1 MRDAN
6 IAGGIYMDL
15 RTTKKEIEES
25 KRFNYAYKEKF
36 KCVACGKEV
45 EFSHIEPMER
55 VFCDKCKK
63 EHIESHKKLV
73 ERYAKIK
80 LQVMHE
86 NALREMEKS
95 CKCYMNDMLD
105 SIDFVRQMEI
115 ESPESFFSISEIITA
130 IILVDNDI
138 RFKINHKILNYKIDF
153 FIPDMHICLEV
164 DGGFHDFRLAKDGK
178 RDIEIRKEL
187 GEKWE
192 TIRIPTKL
200 VMENPN
206 KIVDAMKLMYKETK
220 KIRNLNNGIIPSA
233 YSRTAKAYYK
243 EAGLEE

>member
-1 MRDAN
+1 
-6 IAGGIYMDL
+6 MDL

-192 TIRIPTKL
+192 TISASRILAIRLSLLSMNIRRSLKPQGANL
-200 VMENPN
+200 VYTR
-206 KIVDAMKLMYKETK
+206 VCLFT
-220 KIRNLNNGIIPSA
+220 
-233 YSRTAKAYYK
+233 TAISSHILSILIARF
-243 EAGLEE
+243 GLQDTRPVRL

>member
-1 MRDAN
+1 ME
-6 IAGGIYMDL
+6 L

-25 KRFNYAYKEKF
+25 KRFNRAYKEKF
-36 KCVACGKEV
+36 KCIMCGKEV
-45 EFSHIEPMER
+45 EFIGIEPMER

-63 EHIESHKKLV
+63 EHIDNHKKLV
-73 ERYAKIK
+73 DHYAKIK
-80 LQVMHE
+80 MQVMHE

-105 SIDFVRQMEI
+105 SINFVREMEI
-115 ESPESFFSISEIITA
+115 ESPESFLSISEIITA

-138 RFKINHKILNYKIDF
+138 SFKINHKILSYKIDF
-153 FIPDMHICLEV
+153 FIPDMCICLEV
-164 DGGFHDFRLAKDGK
+164 DGGFHNFRLAKDGK

-200 VMENPN
+200 VIENPN
-206 KIVDAMKLMYKETK
+206 KIVEAMKIMYRETK
-220 KIRNLNNGIIPSA
+220 KIRILNNGIIPSS

-243 EAGLEE
+243 EIGLE